1 MAPSV
6 LKIALEAAPVELGPS
21 ERVVRIAYTEI
32 DYTAKLAGKPVS
44 GHVLI
49 VPTPLSVLV
58 ELEGERWS
66 VSLLS
71 ILQAILDERE
81 ARLEQAHE
89 PAEPLTQKRP
99 ERFAF
104 VAVKYLLDRV
114 QTDPDLYY
122 HLVDSEAWEQLTAA
136 EAALL
141 GVDVKEHRSARRKDL
156 QPAHRKRE
164 AELKVYKDFC
174 DRLGIKP
181 TDTTDELREAL
192 ETALAGIESGRLSFG
207 GESEDADV

>member
-1 MAPSV
+1 MAAGV
-6 LKIALEAAPVELGPS
+6 LKIALEAAPIELAPN
-21 ERVVRIAYTEI
+21 ERIVRVAYTEI
-32 DYTAKLAGKPVS
+32 DYTAKLDGKLVS

-71 ILQAILDERE
+71 ILRAVLDQRE

-99 ERFAF
+99 ESFAF

-122 HLVDSEAWEQLTAA
+122 YLVDSEAWEQLTAA

-141 GVDVKEHRSARRKDL
+141 GVDVKEHRRARRKDL
-156 QPAHRKRE
+156 QPEHRRRRPE
-164 AELKVYKDFC
+164 IEDYKNFC

-181 TDTTDELREAL
+181 TDSTEDLRDAL
-192 ETALAGIESGRLSFG
+192 ETALDRIDDGTLRMDGAQ
-207 GESEDADV
+207 